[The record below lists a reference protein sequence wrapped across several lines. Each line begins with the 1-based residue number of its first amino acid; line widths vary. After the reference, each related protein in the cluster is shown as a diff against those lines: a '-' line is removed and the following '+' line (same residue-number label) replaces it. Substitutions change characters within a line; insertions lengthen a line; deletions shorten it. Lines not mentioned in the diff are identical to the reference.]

1 MRASLHGEGKAKLKL
16 ASVCSLCF
24 LGLRVLMLR
33 VNVGLLGLPL
43 VDCFV
48 FSSSMRVLG
57 LRVFLSLLGFLL
69 GAVFCG

>member
-1 MRASLHGEGKAKLKL
+1 
-16 ASVCSLCF
+16 
-24 LGLRVLMLR
+24 MLR